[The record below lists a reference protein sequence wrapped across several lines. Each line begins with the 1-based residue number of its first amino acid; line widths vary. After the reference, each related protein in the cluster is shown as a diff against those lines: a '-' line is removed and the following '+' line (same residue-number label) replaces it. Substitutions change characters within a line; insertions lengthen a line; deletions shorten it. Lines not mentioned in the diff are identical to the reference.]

1 MDFRNAL
8 AYHVPRVYLRRQT
21 RGACVFRRHTYRAGS
36 LSMHSGERQ
45 MATQRPVGRGQSQQQ
60 AQQPQR
66 SAANR
71 PAEIDLAA
79 DSMWH
84 TRGLQSNTRMRAP
97 LARRTPPRQLP
108 PSRLPR
114 LLLWA
119 VLLAVAGMLANAA
132 MHMLR

>member
-1 MDFRNAL
+1 
-8 AYHVPRVYLRRQT
+8 
-21 RGACVFRRHTYRAGS
+21 
-36 LSMHSGERQ
+36 
-45 MATQRPVGRGQSQQQ
+45 MATQRPGGRGQPQPQSPKQSQPQS
-60 AQQPQR
+60 QPQR
-66 SAANR
+66 Q
-71 PAEIDLAA
+71 PAQTSRQPEVDPLSA

-97 LARRTPPRQLP
+97 LARRTPPRELP

>member
-1 MDFRNAL
+1 
-8 AYHVPRVYLRRQT
+8 
-21 RGACVFRRHTYRAGS
+21 
-36 LSMHSGERQ
+36 
-45 MATQRPVGRGQSQQQ
+45 MATHRPVGRGQSQQKP
-60 AQQPQR
+60 QQPG
-66 SAANR
+66 ANR
-71 PAEIDLAA
+71 PSEIDLGA

-84 TRGLQSNTRMRAP
+84 TRGLQSNTRMRVP

-119 VLLAVAGMLANAA
+119 VLLAVGGMLANAV

>member
-1 MDFRNAL
+1 
-8 AYHVPRVYLRRQT
+8 
-21 RGACVFRRHTYRAGS
+21 
-36 LSMHSGERQ
+36 
-45 MATQRPVGRGQSQQQ
+45 
-60 AQQPQR
+60 
-66 SAANR
+66 
-71 PAEIDLAA
+71 
-79 DSMWH
+79 MWH